1 MTFTIEP
8 MINEG
13 SWQLGRIWSDGWTA
27 PTRDRSRS
35 AQFENTLLVTAA
47 GAEVLTRLPDEPHG
61 S

>member
-13 SWQLGRIWSDGWTA
+13 SWELGRIWSDGWTA
-27 PTRDRSRS
+27 RHRRRIAHPRSS
-35 AQFENTLLVTAA
+35 STAC
-47 GAEVLTRLPDEPHG
+47 